1 MSGKNDKRPGPI
13 SSAALQLLVF
23 VVLLCGTAVLYYRSD
38 RQDPESASALNAIDR
53 MSNVQQADQ
62 SEPAS
67 PSTFNGDALQ
77 ISPDGTQLAFLRG
90 ARFHRDIWISPR
102 DAIENAAPLGL
113 AVDQGVLQFEWA
125 LDNAHIIFRRPFDVL
140 NQVYAAEI
148 TTGQTIALNSF
159 EGSIAGD
166 LSLSPRHPDEAL
178 MRLGDTPEADP
189 DLYLVN
195 LASGEMRLV
204 EPAGTVGE
212 FYADEDFV
220 VRAGRT
226 LDTRGFT
233 IFARR
238 DAGWEQVRFVAR
250 EPGEQAGVLYLGA
263 TRNRIYILDDEGRNT
278 IGLSSIDLTT
288 GERNVIAAP
297 EDGDIVQVLRDPATS
312 DIFAY
317 AVAEDETIE
326 WRALDADNAG
336 DMDRLNALPGGDAR
350 VLSQSLNNDVWT
362 IEAENNFYIFDRNSG
377 TLSQIRS

>member
-1 MSGKNDKRPGPI
+1 MSGNDNKQPGLI
-13 SSAALQLLVF
+13 SSAVLQLLLF
-23 VVLLCGTAVLYYRSD
+23 AVLIAGTVALYLYSD
-38 RQDPESASALNAIDR
+38 RQDPDSATALNAIDR
-53 MSNVQQADQ
+53 LPNVQQTDQ
-62 SEPAS
+62 SGDAS
-67 PSTFNGDALQ
+67 PSTFDGDALQ
-77 ISPDGTQLAFLRG
+77 VSPDGTQLAFLRG
-90 ARFHRDIWISPR
+90 ARFHRDIWVGPR
-102 DAIENAAPLGL
+102 GAITDAVPLGL
-113 AVDQGVLQFEWA
+113 AGDQGVLQFEWA
-125 LDNAHIIFRRPFDVL
+125 LDNEHIIFRRPFDVL
-140 NQVYAAEI
+140 NQVYVAELE
-148 TTGQTIALNSF
+148 TGRTIALNSF
-159 EGSIAGD
+159 EGSIAGN
-166 LSLSPRHPDEAL
+166 LSLSPRHPEEAL
-178 MRLGDTPEADP
+178 MRLGETPEADP

-278 IGLSSIDLTT
+278 IGLSSIDLAT
-288 GERNVIAAP
+288 GERDVIAAP

-326 WRALDADNAG
+326 WRALDAHDAG
-336 DMDRLNALPGGDAR
+336 DMDRLNALSGRDAR
-350 VLSQSLNNDVWT
+350 VLSQSLSNDIWT
-362 IEAENNFYIFDRNSG
+362 IEADNNFYIFDRNSG
-377 TLSQIRS
+377 TLSQISS